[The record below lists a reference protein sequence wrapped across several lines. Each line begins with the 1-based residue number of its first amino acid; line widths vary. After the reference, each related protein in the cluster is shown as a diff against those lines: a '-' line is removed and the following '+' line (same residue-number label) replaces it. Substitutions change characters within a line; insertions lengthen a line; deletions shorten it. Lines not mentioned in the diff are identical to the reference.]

1 MLDTP
6 RRTVSIEEANLGGSL
21 LFLIVSRVC
30 KDYKT
35 AGKASFSVQPQ
46 KARHITKS
54 MASSIQIKLV
64 LGHSAQWRKK
74 PTVEGYTHDWTI
86 LVRGEDGQNIS
97 HFVEKVVFFLHES
110 FPKPKR
116 VVKEPPYQISESGYG
131 SFNLPVEVY
140 FRNKDEPKKVRFEYD
155 LLLPNLNDPPIN
167 QIRSECLTFQNP
179 SEEFRQKLLK
189 AGGVETGGG
198 DGGIQEK
205 PKSGGNIPKKR
216 PNSGLDSERPKKKS
230 KTERTKK
237 PKKSS
242 SSDSSESSSESE
254 SEDGEHTSLVPSRK
268 GSSKKQSPNS
278 WDTPALKRLHKQLN
292 SLQDP
297 QQLQEIVNI
306 IEQTGLYN
314 LTASTFDFDLC
325 KLDDGTLSKL
335 LKFASPTS

>member
-1 MLDTP
+1 
-6 RRTVSIEEANLGGSL
+6 
-21 LFLIVSRVC
+21 
-30 KDYKT
+30 
-35 AGKASFSVQPQ
+35 
-46 KARHITKS
+46 

-86 LVRGEDGQNIS
+86 LVRGEDGQSIS

-110 FPKPKR
+110 FAKPKR
-116 VVKEPPYQISESGYG
+116 VVKEPPYQVSESGYG

-198 DGGIQEK
+198 GGGGGGGGVVGGEK
-205 PKSGGNIPKKR
+205 PKTGGGGGNVPKKR
-216 PNSGLDSERPKKKS
+216 AATGGDSDRPKKKS
-230 KTERTKK
+230 KTERSKK
-237 PKKSS
+237 AKS
-242 SSDSSESSSESE
+242 SSDSSESSSDSE
-254 SEDGEHTSLVPSRK
+254 SGDGEDHSTLPPSRK
-268 GSSKKQSPNS
+268 TSSKKPLPNS
-278 WDTPALKRLHKQLN
+278 WDTSALKRLHKQLN

-314 LTASTFDFDLC
+314 LTTSTFDFDLC

-335 LKFASPTS
+335 LKFVEPAS

>member
-1 MLDTP
+1 MHATCIHN
-6 RRTVSIEEANLGGSL
+6 T
-21 LFLIVSRVC
+21 F
-30 KDYKT
+30 
-35 AGKASFSVQPQ
+35 SF
-46 KARHITKS
+46 
-54 MASSIQIKLV
+54 
-64 LGHSAQWRKK
+64 
-74 PTVEGYTHDWTI
+74 YT
-86 LVRGEDGQNIS
+86 L
-97 HFVEKVVFFLHES
+97 
-110 FPKPKR
+110 
-116 VVKEPPYQISESGYG
+116 VVKEPPYQVSESGYG

-189 AGGVETGGG
+189 AGGIETGGG
-198 DGGIQEK
+198 GGGIQDK
-205 PKSGGNIPKKR
+205 PKTGGGVGGGGAGGMVPKKR
-216 PNSGLDSERPKKKS
+216 PTSGVDSDRPQKKK

-254 SEDGEHTSLVPSRK
+254 SEDAGDRGALPPSRK
-268 GSSKKQSPNS
+268 SSSKKHLPNS
-278 WDTPALKRLHKQLN
+278 WDTSSLKRLHKQLN

-314 LTASTFDFDLC
+314 LTTSTFDFDLC

-335 LKFASPTS
+335 LKFVEPAS

>member
-1 MLDTP
+1 M
-6 RRTVSIEEANLGGSL
+6 
-21 LFLIVSRVC
+21 
-30 KDYKT
+30 
-35 AGKASFSVQPQ
+35 
-46 KARHITKS
+46 
-54 MASSIQIKLV
+54 
-64 LGHSAQWRKK
+64 
-74 PTVEGYTHDWTI
+74 
-86 LVRGEDGQNIS
+86 
-97 HFVEKVVFFLHES
+97 
-110 FPKPKR
+110 
-116 VVKEPPYQISESGYG
+116 KEPPYQISESGYG

-198 DGGIQEK
+198 DGGIPEK
-205 PKSGGNIPKKR
+205 TKSGGPIPKKR
-216 PNSGLDSERPKKKS
+216 ANAGLENERPKKKP
-230 KTERTKK
+230 KAERAKK

-254 SEDGEHTSLVPSRK
+254 SEDGDHTSLAPSRK
-268 GSSKKQSPNS
+268 GSGKKQSPNS

-325 KLDDGTLSKL
+325 KLDDGTLNKL